1 MRKSNLALLV
11 AVVVASPLAL
21 ASGYPQQPQ
30 SPSYG
35 GGYGGHNGGYDNES
49 SIVDSYNDDT
59 SLEATLNYDSD
70 KTITDSFNEDNDHLI
85 MKDINNDKSFKY
97 TDNSDNSKKFNFSSN
112 YEHTETWKID
122 VDENH
127 YMAQSDLKGEVIG
140 NDVTYGGA
148 CCEDSGWGHDGGYG
162 NRGYGNGG
170 SNGGGY
176 GGDAGSLTVTHVND
190 MTGAFAGASGISLAG
205 QNAGNN
211 SLVQQSASTNAVLL
225 GQ

>member
-35 GGYGGHNGGYDNES
+35 GGYGGHHGGYDDNDS
-49 SIVDSYNDDT
+49 SIVDSYNDDIT
-59 SLEATLNYDSD
+59 KTATLTYDSD
-70 KTITDSFNEDNDHLI
+70 KTITDSFNEDNDDLT

-97 TDNSDNSKKFNFSSN
+97 TDNSDNSKKFHFESNFK
-112 YEHTETWKID
+112 HTETWKID

-127 YMAQSDLKGEVIG
+127 YMAKSDLKGEVIG

-148 CCEDSGWGHDGGYG
+148 CCDDKDWGHGGGYG

-170 SNGGGY
+170 NHG

-190 MTGAFAGASGISLAG
+190 MSGAFAGASGISLAG

>member
-21 ASGYPQQPQ
+21 ASGYPQAPT
-30 SPSYG
+30 YGG
-35 GGYGGHNGGYDNES
+35 GGYGGHNGGYDDNDS
-49 SIVDSYNDDT
+49 SIVDSYNDDIT
-59 SLEATLNYDSD
+59 KTATLTYDSD

-97 TDNSDNSKKFNFSSN
+97 TDNSDNSKKFHFESN
-112 YEHTETWKID
+112 YKHTETWKID
-122 VDENH
+122 VDENF
-127 YMAQSDLKGEVIG
+127 YMAKSDLKGEVIG

-148 CCEDSGWGHDGGYG
+148 CCDDKDWGHGGGYG
-162 NRGYGNGG
+162 NRGYGHGG
-170 SNGGGY
+170 SNG
-176 GGDAGSLTVTHVND
+176 GGDAGSLTVTHIND